1 MRWIIAIKE
10 IDHWQIANRYDAISV
25 FVPPLHCIFFPH
37 LRLLIVFNLRASN
50 GRSHYYLE
58 CIILQLKEINGQKN
72 QLFRLGWRNSM
83 KKTKLAS
90 QLISVAQINCRV
102 AKNENNWRIRRKM
115 VHMTLGKSKMGERQC
130 MNRDRETELR
140 FTTLELKYI
149 YTLSNFKHEQE
160 THNR

>member
-25 FVPPLHCIFFPH
+25 FVPPLHCIFFSF

-50 GRSHYYLE
+50 GGSHYYLE

-72 QLFRLGWRNSM
+72 QLFRSGWRNSI
-83 KKTKLAS
+83 KKKLVM
-90 QLISVAQINCRV
+90 LISVAQINCRV

-115 VHMTLGKSKMGERQC
+115 VHMTLGKSKMGERQY

>member
-1 MRWIIAIKE
+1 MPFPFLCRHSIAFFSHFFVCWLFSTYALLMVAHIIISSVSYYNWKKSTGKKINYSVRDGE
-10 IDHWQIANRYDAISV
+10 IQW
-25 FVPPLHCIFFPH
+25 
-37 LRLLIVFNLRASN
+37 
-50 GRSHYYLE
+50 
-58 CIILQLKEINGQKN
+58 
-72 QLFRLGWRNSM
+72 